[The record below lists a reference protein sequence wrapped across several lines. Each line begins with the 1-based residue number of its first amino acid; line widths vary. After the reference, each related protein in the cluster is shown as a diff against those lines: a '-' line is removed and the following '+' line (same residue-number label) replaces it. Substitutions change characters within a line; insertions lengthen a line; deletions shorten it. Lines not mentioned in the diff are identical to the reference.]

1 MQGIHKVKL
10 KNAGNEKRKKLRDAA
25 FIGDVTF
32 WTTVNFNDLFVY
44 LCNQPK
50 NLKKDYPGA
59 RDSGT

>member
-1 MQGIHKVKL
+1 M
-10 KNAGNEKRKKLRDAA
+10 KNKKKLRDAA
-25 FIGDVTF
+25 SIEDVTF

-59 RDSGT
+59 GDSGT

>member
-1 MQGIHKVKL
+1 MRNK
-10 KNAGNEKRKKLRDAA
+10 KKLRDAA
-25 FIGDVTF
+25 SIGDVTF

-44 LCNQPK
+44 LCNQSK